1 MCGQVK
7 TLDGRRSS
15 FLHDQASWETFPAF
29 TCYLLYA
36 LCFLPTPF
44 LFFAELLEMGKVSW
58 HLEDLL
64 HSWMVLFIVFSVA
77 QFMGG
82 GPYPL
87 ISRKEPLWRLLCVV
101 EQNHLACPLSS
112 CLIISHIEQEWSG
125 AMQWVGRVEGEVV
138 RSRHHNAGK
147 ASGTL
152 SVGKAFSI
160 AACAC

>member
-77 QFMGG
+77 QFIGG
-82 GPYPL
+82 SLSPYL
-87 ISRKEPLWRLLCVV
+87 QKGASLEATLCGRAEP
-101 EQNHLACPLSS
+101 PGLSP
-112 CLIISHIEQEWSG
+112 
-125 AMQWVGRVEGEVV
+125 
-138 RSRHHNAGK
+138 
-147 ASGTL
+147 
-152 SVGKAFSI
+152 
-160 AACAC
+160 